1 MRILLTY
8 FAMLCSCVFIFA
20 CDSKVE
26 VAPQGPALEN
36 ANVAVETQRLS
47 NASFTRNNTPDALV
61 ARHGT
66 DSQVDDGIEEIAE
79 HSTLSSDPT
88 EDPDQER
95 GFYEFP
101 AWNVPAPPK

>member
-8 FAMLCSCVFIFA
+8 FAMIYSGMLVFA

-26 VAPQGPALEN
+26 VVPQGPALEN
-36 ANVAVETQRLS
+36 VNAAVETQRLS
-47 NASFTRNNTPDALV
+47 NASFTRNNAPDILV
-61 ARHGT
+61 DRHNA
-66 DSQVDDGIEEIAE
+66 DSQVGDGVEETVE